1 MGIHSPFA
9 IKKLEDL
16 LKERS
21 DKLVAAMHGTEV
33 PSELKLVHNY
43 PDDYRKVD
51 STAVRVAADDFATI
65 LKEIKAVLGKR

>member
-21 DKLVAAMHGTEV
+21 DKLLAAMRGTEV

-43 PDDYRKVD
+43 PDDYRQVD
-51 STAVRVAADDFATI
+51 PTVVRVAADDFATI

>member
-21 DKLVAAMHGTEV
+21 DKLLAAMRGTAV

-43 PDDYRKVD
+43 PDDYRQVD
-51 STAVRVAADDFATI
+51 PSAVRVAADDFATV